1 MQIENGMKA
10 FAARKLLRLSPLEQL
25 PLLPIN
31 VQGQTHPL
39 LEQKDSGDKLRS
51 LSSSETLKCFT
62 LVSKLEA
69 DLDHH
74 ALPTR
79 HLLLLQRI
87 LFSFS

>member
-1 MQIENGMKA
+1 MKE
-10 FAARKLLRLSPLEQL
+10 LLLWLSPLGQP

-31 VQGQTHPL
+31 VQGQTYPL
-39 LEQKDSGDKLRS
+39 LEWKDSGDKLRS
-51 LSSSETLKCFT
+51 LRSSETLKCFT

-74 ALPTR
+74 ALSTH
-79 HLLLLQRI
+79 HLLLLQRT

>member
-39 LEQKDSGDKLRS
+39 LEQDSGDKLRS